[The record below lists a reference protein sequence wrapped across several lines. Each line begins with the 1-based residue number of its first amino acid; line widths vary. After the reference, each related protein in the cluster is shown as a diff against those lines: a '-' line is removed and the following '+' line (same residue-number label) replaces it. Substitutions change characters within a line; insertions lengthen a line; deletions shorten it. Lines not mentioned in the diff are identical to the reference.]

1 VIDAIKSAED
11 FPAIDIDTV
20 GVTEVKGT
28 DGKTVKV
35 EVSAPSRTSSVSSV
49 CVVHVLGTFEN
60 V

>member
-20 GVTEVKGT
+20 GVTEVKAA

-35 EVSAPSRTSSVSSV
+35 EVSAPSRKSSV
-49 CVVHVLGTFEN
+49 
-60 V
+60 